1 MASILP
7 YYYFYTTS
15 ILLLYDFYIFFFLP
29 RPSIYTHFGELS
41 DKGLAQNF
49 NDRYP

>member
-15 ILLLYDFYIFFFLP
+15 IYFFFLP